1 MTLSNLQVKSYL
13 SASITGNI
21 KYDLQ
26 GYFFIRLLAGCWSLA
41 GALDA
46 ISLDITEF
54 RVVNYYCCELIR
66 HASLF
71 SCSPALPIS
80 WGLKPHECATFD
92 YTRRPL
98 IRDGGGIAEPIS
110 RGSLPHWCPVAPPP
124 VHCVHVAKLTIMHCK
139 DTLRRGGVHIIHA
152 QVCVCVHLCV
162 YVCVCLCMVIYCIYY
177 DRSDYMIVL
186 CTHVYTN
193 IILPITTSKP
203 AEDES

>member
-1 MTLSNLQVKSYL
+1 MS
-13 SASITGNI
+13 
-21 KYDLQ
+21 
-26 GYFFIRLLAGCWSLA
+26 
-41 GALDA
+41 
-46 ISLDITEF
+46 
-54 RVVNYYCCELIR
+54 
-66 HASLF
+66 
-71 SCSPALPIS
+71 
-80 WGLKPHECATFD
+80 
-92 YTRRPL
+92 
-98 IRDGGGIAEPIS
+98 GGS
-110 RGSLPHWCPVAPPP
+110 PP

-203 AEDES
+203 AKMRAETHLIQKLTNTLVTLHTFSSSFLV